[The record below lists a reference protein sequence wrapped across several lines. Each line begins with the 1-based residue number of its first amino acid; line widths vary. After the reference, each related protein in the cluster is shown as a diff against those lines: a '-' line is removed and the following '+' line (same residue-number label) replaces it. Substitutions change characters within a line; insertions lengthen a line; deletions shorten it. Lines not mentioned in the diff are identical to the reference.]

1 DFWRNSFPIP
11 LKRGR
16 PRFQRDRAERLSRLR
31 RDREFEPR
39 LPLHSFFSMIG
50 VYILYSATLDQF
62 YAGLSRHPQHR
73 LKQHLRGQSP
83 WTSRAG
89 DWVMV
94 YQSRCDTMAE
104 ARAMEKRI
112 KQHGARRFLEEQ
124 LPNPA
129 ETGQAPLS
137 AGQG

>member
-1 DFWRNSFPIP
+1 MKNNRKNAYSVQLPKLNVAGSNP
-11 LKRGR
+11 V
-16 PRFQRDRAERLSRLR
+16 SR
-31 RDREFEPR
+31 
-39 LPLHSFFSMIG
+39 SIFSMIG
-50 VYILYSATLDQF
+50 VYILYSAALDQF
-62 YAGLSRHPQHR
+62 YAGLSRHPQRR

-112 KQHGARRFLEEQ
+112 KQHGARRFLEE
-124 LPNPA
+124 
-129 ETGQAPLS
+129 
-137 AGQG
+137 